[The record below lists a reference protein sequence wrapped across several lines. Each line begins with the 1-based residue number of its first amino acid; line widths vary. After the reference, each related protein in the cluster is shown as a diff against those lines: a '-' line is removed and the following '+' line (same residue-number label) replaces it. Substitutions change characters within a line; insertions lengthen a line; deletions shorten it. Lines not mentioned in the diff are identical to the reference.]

1 MVSSGRGM
9 FCGAG
14 GDLKQSGMSESLP
27 ELLEEDVDKRISTL
41 LDGPLA
47 YNPSALWEVVRN
59 TKFMKRLGGF
69 FRCDPGEKGYFGHLP
84 WTPRNCARY
93 DY

>member
-27 ELLEEDVDKRISTL
+27 ELLEEDVDIIIYMYCMHHQTH
-41 LDGPLA
+41 
-47 YNPSALWEVVRN
+47 E
-59 TKFMKRLGGF
+59 
-69 FRCDPGEKGYFGHLP
+69 PGELEAIELDISNFNSCLVILHI
-84 WTPRNCARY
+84 
-93 DY
+93 

>member
-27 ELLEEDVDKRISTL
+27 ELLEEDVDIIIYVLISKSL
-41 LDGPLA
+41 LNLLKIF
-47 YNPSALWEVVRN
+47 NS
-59 TKFMKRLGGF
+59 
-69 FRCDPGEKGYFGHLP
+69 LP
-84 WTPRNCARY
+84 E
-93 DY
+93 